1 MDFSSIQTIYYQFG
15 VTAVGIILFFAGKY
29 FIKKIVKNHAVKH
42 KFDTRRIT
50 YTVKFFN
57 ICWAIIILSIIAI
70 TWNVSFRGLSL
81 YFASIFT
88 VIGVAFFAQ
97 WSILSKVTASIILF
111 FNYSYKIGN
120 KIKIID
126 GENSVTGIV
135 IDIDL
140 FQLRIKIDSGEI
152 VTYPNNLIV
161 QKPSMLL
168 NEKELDLFESIEVDD
183 LK

>member
-70 TWNVSFRGLSL
+70 TWNVSLRGLSL

-97 WSILSKVTASIILF
+97 WSILSNVTHQLSYSLIIHIKLVIKLKLLMV
-111 FNYSYKIGN
+111 KI
-120 KIKIID
+120 
-126 GENSVTGIV
+126 
-135 IDIDL
+135 
-140 FQLRIKIDSGEI
+140 Q
-152 VTYPNNLIV
+152 
-161 QKPSMLL
+161 
-168 NEKELDLFESIEVDD
+168 
-183 LK
+183 